1 MSAVRLLLL
10 ACVIAAATW
19 VVGWWSVP
27 LCAAGFAVLQRGTEH
42 VVRDATIAAM
52 LAWTGLLAYQVMHP
66 AFGRLAASA
75 GAAIPLPTP
84 VLLLVA
90 VLFAGVLAG
99 SAARLLEER

>member
-1 MSAVRLLLL
+1 MSIMRIVAL
-10 ACVIAAATW
+10 ACVVAAATW
-19 VVGWWSVP
+19 VIGWWSVP
-27 LCAAGFAVLQRGTEH
+27 LCGAGFAVLRRGSAG
-42 VVRDATIAAM
+42 VVREATFGAM
-52 LAWTGLLAYQVMHP
+52 LAWAGLLAYQVVHP

-90 VLFAGVLAG
+90 VLFAGALSG

>member
-1 MSAVRLLLL
+1 MTIVRIVAL
-10 ACVIAAATW
+10 AGVVAATTW
-19 VVGWWSVP
+19 VIGWWSVP
-27 LCAAGFAVLQRGTEH
+27 LCGAGFAVLQRGTDH
-42 VVRDATIAAM
+42 VVRDATLAAM
-52 LAWTGLLAYQVMHP
+52 LAWTALLVYQVAHP

-84 VLLLVA
+84 VLLVVA